1 MTLSTTASKA
11 SYAGD
16 GLTVAFA
23 VPFLFLEDSHI
34 EAVLRDPVGAE
45 TIWTLNT
52 EYTLSGAGNS
62 AGGTLSVITSP
73 TDHTPAAGEALI
85 LRRVVPETQETDY
98 PEGGAFPAAAHEQA
112 LDKLTML
119 VQQHSEEIDRSLQLP
134 VSSPLT
140 DILVPEPGAS
150 GVIRWN
156 ADGDGLETAAVSDL
170 ALDIPAIVTDP
181 AIGDSFV
188 YDGTRWVNQPAG
200 ALNIRTFGAVGDGV
214 ADDTAA
220 LQAAIDTAWNAGGGT
235 VFVPAGQYVV
245 TSQIVLGK
253 GVRLVGAGTR
263 ASIIQAKASFPPN
276 TAMVRLDRAAETA
289 EVQNAH
295 HVTVS
300 DITFN
305 FSALV
310 ANSICIYAE
319 SWQEPGTIERVAVTG
334 WQKFGIHLI
343 GSGVQNIALDTIWA
357 FSNGSWPITGAGDAA
372 IRLEGVTRFM
382 VSNSTVT
389 GSDMANTGIGIWVS
403 SSSGAILCCHME
415 NSVDAVLLDAS
426 GVHVDTLAGH
436 STVTNN
442 VRIINGGLSTA
453 TNIQPI
459 GTTNNI
465 VDENIPYTTNTT
477 RYSQSSSNFSGTTVF
492 INTGAVT
499 GIVIS
504 PQSAAQPIPNMPW
517 MRIGG
522 ANGDGLII
530 NSGNN
535 DIDVFVATDVGRN
548 LVIGHTGG
556 GNWNTSHLVNGV
568 YHFWEDGTGQIR
580 IKGSAPANATD
591 GTRLVQFDLEGS
603 LVWNPAGLADGVGAT
618 SSSITVTGAALGDH
632 VLVSAPYNLQGI
644 LATAYVSAANTVVI
658 RIHNATGGLID
669 LASGTWRVKVI
680 SQ

>member
-23 VPFLFLEDSHI
+23 VPFRFLEDSHI

-73 TDHTPAAGEALI
+73 TDHTPGAGEALI

-188 YDGTRWVNQPAG
+188 YDGTRWVNQPAD

-214 ADDTAA
+214 TDDTAA
-220 LQAAIDTAWNAGGGT
+220 IQAAIDAAWNVGGNT
-235 VFVPAGQYVV
+235 VFVPKGTYLV
-245 TSQIVLGK
+245 TSQVVLGK

-263 ASIIQAKASFPPN
+263 ASIIQAKASFP
-276 TAMVRLDRAAETA
+276 TATALIRLDRPGDST
-289 EVQNAH
+289 AH

-300 DITFN
+300 DLTFN
-305 FSALV
+305 FAELV
-310 ANSICIYAE
+310 TDSIGIYAAD
-319 SWQEPGTIERVAVTG
+319 WQEPGIIQRVAVTG
-334 WQKFGIHLI
+334 WQSKGIWLV
-343 GSGVQNIALDTIWA
+343 GPSVQNIAIDTVWVFA
-357 FSNGSWPITGAGDAA
+357 DGPWGKTGAGVAGIHVDGIAGYM
-372 IRLEGVTRFM
+372 I
-382 VSNSTVT
+382 SNATVL
-389 GSDMANTGIGIWVS
+389 GSDTAFTGIGFLIGPS
-403 SSSGAILCCHME
+403 TGCLLRCHVE
-415 NSVDAVLLDAS
+415 NAADGVLLDGSACF
-426 GVHVDTLAGH
+426 VDTFVGH
-436 STVTNN
+436 SSITNN
-442 VRIINGGLSTA
+442 IRIINGGLNSA
-453 TNIQPI
+453 VNVQKV
-459 GTTNNI
+459 GAVNNI
-465 VDENIPYTTNTT
+465 VDVNNSFTTDTT
-477 RYSQSSSNFSGTTVF
+477 RYFQQSGGFSGTVSFRNAAYASGLDIAPSAGATQPNP
-492 INTGAVT
+492 NT
-499 GIVIS
+499 
-504 PQSAAQPIPNMPW
+504 PW
-517 MRIGG
+517 FRIGG
-522 ANGDGLII
+522 AGSDGIVF
-530 NSGNN
+530 NAGNTLADFLVN
-535 DIDVFVATDVGRN
+535 LDLGRN
-548 LVIGHTGG
+548 FIIGHTGKG
-556 GNWNTSHLVNGV
+556 TWNTSHLVNGV

-580 IKGSAPANATD
+580 IKGNAPANAMD
-591 GTRLVQFDLEGS
+591 GTRLVQFDLTAS
-603 LVWNPAGLADGVGAT
+603 LIWDPASVAIGIGAT
-618 SSSITVTGAALGDH
+618 SPNITVTGAALGDH
-632 VLVSAPYNLQGI
+632 VLVSAPYDLQGI
-644 LATAYVSAANTVVI
+644 LVTAYVSEANTVAI
-658 RIHNATGGLID
+658 RIHNATGGAINLS
-669 LASGTWRVKVI
+669 SGAWKVKVI
-680 SQ
+680 RQ